1 VYENFCEQ
9 VKEQHNKMINTVNE
23 KITNKITI
31 EKSINE
37 SRKELY
43 ENEKPLN
50 EHYSLVNK
58 NLISNRRRENRSS
71 NVNVLK
77 YHLIKNAKEFIKE
90 LGCDNWFDKGTYI
103 VKREDD
109 IIPHYYLKI
118 MRKDNYENKEV
129 FDIGVAKHHI
139 FSVHGALVSNCI
151 PSRMTIG
158 QIIECVTGKISSLSD
173 KKYKA
178 TAFENENIDV
188 LTDELHKCGYQRFGN
203 ETMYCGYTGK
213 PLKAMV
219 FIGPTYYQR
228 LKHMVQDKIH
238 SRARGQLQSLCRQPV
253 EGRSRSGGL
262 RVIFLYCLKAC

>member
-1 VYENFCEQ
+1 MNQ
-9 VKEQHNKMINTVNE
+9 
-23 KITNKITI
+23 
-31 EKSINE
+31 
-37 SRKELY
+37 ELY

-58 NLISNRRRENRSS
+58 NLISNRRKECRSS
-71 NVNVLK
+71 NVTVLK

-103 VKREDD
+103 VKREDNN
-109 IIPHYYLKI
+109 IPHYYLKI
-118 MRKDNYENKEV
+118 MRKDNYENREV

-158 QIIECVTGKISSLSD
+158 QIIECVTGKISALSD

-178 TAFENENIDV
+178 TAFDNENIDV
-188 LTDELHKCGYQRFGN
+188 LIEELRKCGYQGCGN

-213 PLKAMV
+213 PLKGMV